1 MVSHFSS
8 QATCSTCNQV
18 FCIPELVRH
27 PAPLAHSTNRK
38 SVLQP
43 RQCNVL
49 ALMHPMSS
57 REGLTL
63 VLMLVL
69 KRINVDNLMS
79 KHAQERGSRKVK
91 CDEASPICGQC
102 RRSRRYCARP
112 QKSSRWL
119 VYHHPSESTS
129 AVNAGRTRFPSP
141 EDPRAALELPD
152 IAWYFHNYITSPA
165 KWYDLGDALRQFET
179 KVPLAALDEP
189 LLFSAV
195 IALAAEHQCQTTGPK
210 IARETAAFYHGH
222 CVRRLIQLDE
232 KSELLTNGVA
242 LAAACLLRS
251 YEILDEDVDPNRHL
265 RGAYS
270 LASCEASIAG
280 SSPDSLLAAGFWNYL
295 REDITFSLFEGC
307 PLKMD
312 VTESAAPSLADGHD
326 QQLHSIS
333 LILACRHGELPSFWF
348 LQDFHASA
356 RQYLLVSLS
365 ILAVFAQPDQLSI
378 LPAVDADTG
387 ITGHAADKD
396 DLLGAYAL
404 EICGIAFTTNIPSVV
419 VNSFGPIAYCGKFIR
434 SEQARQEVIR
444 RLSACKR
451 PVGWPV
457 ERLISSLKQ
466 SWAAVGH
473 PEPRSPS
480 FAGEAGPS
488 PGSPASY

>member
-1 MVSHFSS
+1 MRPRR
-8 QATCSTCNQV
+8 ATQ
-18 FCIPELVRH
+18 LVTS
-27 PAPLAHSTNRK
+27 P
-38 SVLQP
+38 
-43 RQCNVL
+43 
-49 ALMHPMSS
+49 
-57 REGLTL
+57 
-63 VLMLVL
+63 
-69 KRINVDNLMS
+69 
-79 KHAQERGSRKVK
+79 

-102 RRSRRYCARP
+102 TRSRRYCARP

-119 VYHHPSESTS
+119 VYHHPSEPAA
-129 AVNAGRTRFPSP
+129 AVHGTAGRTRFPSP
-141 EDPRAALELPD
+141 EDPGAALELPD
-152 IAWYFHNYITSPA
+152 IAWFFHNYTSESA
-165 KWYDLGDALRQFET
+165 KWYDLGDARRQFET
-179 KVPLAALDEP
+179 KVPLAALHEP

-195 IALAAEHQCQTTGPK
+195 IALSAEHLCQTTGPK
-210 IARETAAFYHGH
+210 IARETASFYHGH
-222 CVRRLIQLDE
+222 CVRRLIQLDD

-270 LASCEASIAG
+270 LASCEGSIAG
-280 SSPDSLLAAGFWNYL
+280 SPPDSLLAAGFWNYL

-326 QQLHSIS
+326 QQLHSIA
-333 LILACRHGELPSFWF
+333 LILGQIINKAFRNGISATEWQQLVDMVHVWFEELPPHVQPFSKGRSVTLSTVGELPSFWF

-365 ILAVFAQPDQLSI
+365 ILAVFAQPDQLSK
-378 LPAVDADTG
+378 LPVVNAS
-387 ITGHAADKD
+387 ISLTGHTADKE
-396 DLLGAYAL
+396 DLLDAYAL
-404 EICGIAFTTNIPSVV
+404 EICGIAFTTNIPCVL

-457 ERLISSLKQ
+457 ERLVSSLKQ
-466 SWAAVGH
+466 SWAAAGH
-473 PEPRSPS
+473 PEPRSPPPLS
-480 FAGEAGPS
+480 GGSGAESGFA
-488 PGSPASY
+488 

>member
-1 MVSHFSS
+1 M
-8 QATCSTCNQV
+8 
-18 FCIPELVRH
+18 
-27 PAPLAHSTNRK
+27 
-38 SVLQP
+38 
-43 RQCNVL
+43 
-49 ALMHPMSS
+49 
-57 REGLTL
+57 
-63 VLMLVL
+63 
-69 KRINVDNLMS
+69 
-79 KHAQERGSRKVK
+79 
-91 CDEASPICGQC
+91 
-102 RRSRRYCARP
+102 
-112 QKSSRWL
+112 
-119 VYHHPSESTS
+119 
-129 AVNAGRTRFPSP
+129 
-141 EDPRAALELPD
+141 
-152 IAWYFHNYITSPA
+152 
-165 KWYDLGDALRQFET
+165 
-179 KVPLAALDEP
+179 
-189 LLFSAV
+189 
-195 IALAAEHQCQTTGPK
+195 
-210 IARETAAFYHGH
+210 
-222 CVRRLIQLDE
+222 IQLDE

-280 SSPDSLLAAGFWNYL
+280 SPPDSLLAAGFWNYL

-312 VTESAAPSLADGHD
+312 VTESAAPSLADDGND

-333 LILACRHGELPSFWF
+333 LILGQIINKAFRVTLSTVGELPSFWF
-348 LQDFHASA
+348 LQDFYASA

-365 ILAVFAQPDQLSI
+365 ILAVSAQPDQLSM
-378 LPAVDADTG
+378 LPAVNASTG

-396 DLLGAYAL
+396 DLLDAYAL

-444 RLSACKR
+444 RLAACKR

-466 SWAAVGH
+466 SWAAADH
-473 PEPRSPS
+473 PEPRSPPFS
-480 FAGEAGPS
+480 GEAGPS